1 MSHLSE
7 LPVHRQPE
15 LTLFTLP
22 KPFRG
27 NIGTIQRNAIQS
39 WTLLRPPCEIVLFG
53 DEEGVAEAASE
64 FGVLHVPGL
73 ERNEYG
79 TPLVNDVLEKAQRL
93 AASDWLCL
101 VNTDIILPGNFLD
114 VFARVRR
121 EMDRFMLVGRRC
133 DLDVTER
140 LEFGP
145 GWEEELRRQT
155 AERGRLMPPFASD
168 YFVFPRGLLN
178 DVPPFAIGRLAYDN
192 WFFYKALRENCAV
205 VDATA
210 VILAVHQ
217 NHDYGSYGTLRQ
229 MRWSP
234 EAIRNIELAK
244 QDRKTRYSFSMKDTT
259 HVVRPDGIRTNPMR
273 HVRKAVSMAWE
284 YAPLAAIMRGYVRV
298 KKWLG
303 LDYAGWKG

>member
-7 LPVHRQPE
+7 IPLLRTPE

-27 NIGTIQRNAIQS
+27 HIGTIQRNAIQS
-39 WTLLRPPCEIVLFG
+39 WALLRPSCEIVLFG
-53 DEEGVAEAASE
+53 DDEGLAAAALE
-64 FGVLHVPGL
+64 FGVAHVPDL

-79 TPLVNDVLEKAQRL
+79 TPLVNDLLEKAQRL
-93 AASDWLCL
+93 TASDWLCL

-121 EMDRFMLVGRRC
+121 EMDRFMLVGRRR

-145 GWEEELRRQT
+145 GWEEELRRQA

-192 WFFYKALRENCAV
+192 WFFFKALREKCAV

-229 MRWSP
+229 MRRSP
-234 EAIRNIELAK
+234 EACWNIELSK
-244 QDRKTRYSFSMKDTT
+244 QDRKTTYIFSMKDAT
-259 HVVRPDGIRTNPMR
+259 HVVSPDGIRTNRMR
-273 HVRKAVSMAWE
+273 YVRKAVRIASRC
-284 YAPLAAIMRGYVRV
+284 APLAAIVRGYGRV
-298 KKWLG
+298 KKSLG
-303 LDYAGWKG
+303 LDYHGWKG